1 MKGTIMR
8 HLIEDTSNQKRE
20 LIDGVK
26 ISDNG
31 CSVMI
36 LPDADM
42 ALFHVTAEAENEKKA
57 QELVVAYVDKIKK
70 WQG

>member
-1 MKGTIMR
+1 
-8 HLIEDTSNQKRE
+8 
-20 LIDGVK
+20 
-26 ISDNG
+26 
-31 CSVMI
+31 MI

-57 QELVVAYVDKIKK
+57 QDLVSTYVNKIKK